1 MSTTRQPI
9 LAVLGHVD
17 HGKTSLL
24 DAIRQTTVAAREAGQ
39 ITQYIGATEVPL
51 SCIKTICTC
60 LKSSFNLSFQIPGLL
75 VIDTPGHE
83 AFSNLRERGGA
94 IADLAI
100 LVIDINQGVQPQT
113 KEAIQILRH
122 AKTPFVIA
130 LTKIDMINKW
140 QSSQVFCENLK
151 NQSKEVQDSF
161 YQKFYKVLE
170 QLSQEGLNMDLYFNI
185 QDYTKTIAAVPLSS
199 KTKEGLAELLSLI
212 CGLSQKF
219 LTKSLQIQKNESA
232 SGAILEVKEARG
244 LGTTID
250 VIIDK
255 GEIKQNDELLFLT
268 ANGPK
273 KTKIKALF
281 RPTPLKEIR
290 DEKTRFTQIKA
301 MSAAAG
307 LKLVSPDF
315 KDALSGSPIF
325 VIRNKEQE
333 RLALEDINKAY
344 KHVLIQT
351 QEEGI
356 IIKADTLGSL
366 EAINTLLIKKQ
377 IPIRKAFIGEVTKK
391 DIVESQNLNQELQAI
406 LAFNVDI
413 PQDVTKLATEYN
425 VFIAKSKVVYDL
437 LDKYDTYVNKIKELR
452 LKEQSNTYK
461 KPCKLKILSK
471 YIFRR
476 TNPAIFGAEIL
487 LGNIKPES
495 ELVNQEG
502 EIMGVVKNIQEEK
515 TKLEEGKEGE
525 RLAISVQGPIN
536 IGRNVQE
543 DDALYVQISQ
553 EDYNFHKNNISALTP
568 KEKQALEETKTV
580 LRKKNAKWA
589 LEYF

>member
-1 MSTTRQPI
+1 MAIRQPI

-60 LKSSFNLSFQIPGLL
+60 LKSSFNINFQIPGLL

-140 QSSQVFCENLK
+140 RSSQVFCDGLK
-151 NQSKEVQDSF
+151 SQSKEVQDNF

-185 QDYTKTIAAVPLSS
+185 QDYTKTIAAIPVSS

-219 LTKSLQIQKNESA
+219 LTKSLQIQKNEPA
-232 SGAILEVKEARG
+232 SGAILEVKETKG

-268 ANGPK
+268 PAGPK

-290 DEKTRFTQIKA
+290 DEKTQFTQISS

-307 LKLVSPDF
+307 LKLVSPAF

-333 RLALEDINKAY
+333 KLALEDINKAY

-377 IPIRKAFIGEVTKK
+377 VPIRKAFIGEVTKK
-391 DIVESQNLNQELQAI
+391 DVVESQNLNQELQAI

-413 PQDVTKLATEYN
+413 PVDVTKLATEYN
-425 VFIAKSKVVYDL
+425 VFIAKSKIVYDL
-437 LDKYDTYVNKIKELR
+437 LDKYDAYVNKIKELR
-452 LKEQSNTYK
+452 LKEQQDSYK
-461 KPCKLKILSK
+461 KPCKIKILSK

-476 TNPAIFGAEIL
+476 TSPAIFGAEIL
-487 LGNIKPES
+487 LGNLKPES

-515 TKLEEGKEGE
+515 TKLEEGREGQQ
-525 RLAISVQGPIN
+525 LAISVQGPIN
-536 IGRNVQE
+536 IGRNAQE
-543 DDALYVQISQ
+543 DENLYVQISQ
-553 EDYNFHKNNISALTP
+553 EDYKFHKNNISALTP
-568 KEKQALEETKTV
+568 KEKQALEETKNV